1 MTRDVS
7 LLGWQIRY
15 EQRAFWRTRRAAV
28 MTFAF
33 PIMLLLLFGFLN
45 SGDTI
50 DTRGNLSYVTFF
62 VPGMLAYATVTTGFS
77 NILISIARAREL
89 GVIKR
94 IQGTPLPWGIYVGG
108 RILSTLLVVLA
119 MTVVVLVIGAVAFGV
134 DVRGSTLPGL
144 VASMAL
150 GAVCFTALGFAVAR
164 FVGSSDTAGPVQAAV
179 ILPISFISGTF
190 FPLDGAP
197 DWLVTLS
204 KVFPVQPL
212 ADGLQ
217 TAFDP
222 RTTGSGIIGEDLL
235 RLAVWAVVGIAASVR
250 FAKLLSARA

>member
-1 MTRDVS
+1 MTRDLS
-7 LLGWQIRY
+7 LLGWQVRY

-28 MTFAF
+28 MTFLF

-45 SGDTI
+45 SGNTI
-50 DTRGNLSYVTFF
+50 DTRQGISYVTFF

-77 NILISIARAREL
+77 NIMISLARAREL

-94 IQGTPLPWGIYVGG
+94 VQGTPLPWWVYVSG

-119 MTVVVLVIGAVAFGV
+119 MTVVVLVIGAICFGV
-134 DVRGSTLPGL
+134 DVRASTLPGL

-150 GAVCFTALGFAVAR
+150 GAICFTALGFAVAR
-164 FVGSSDTAGPVQAAV
+164 FIGSSDTAGPVQAAI

-197 DWLVTLS
+197 DWLVTVS

-222 RTTGSGIIGEDLL
+222 HTLGSGLVGDDLL
-235 RLAVWAVVGIAASVR
+235 RLAIWAVVGIAASVR
-250 FAKLLSARA
+250 FAKALSARA